1 MKIWSKSLIKKL
13 VYFNIF
19 FILIFSSLN
28 LYSQEIKIEIIGN
41 KFTDSDAIISLI
53 KKKPNELS
61 QEYSNYL
68 LKTLDDSK
76 LFDKVSVKL
85 ENNSYIINISEYSNI
100 NRVYFENNERFDK
113 EELEQLLIEFDLV
126 NLNPL
131 SIKLFISEL
140 EKLYGSFGY
149 NDVKINYN
157 YNLNKEMNVADIY
170 FEIDEG
176 NITKIKNIYFNGNEN
191 FDDQFLKSIIKSKT
205 KTLINI
211 FANNNYKKFI
221 SENDTRLI
229 SQFYKENGYIDIDVE
244 LRIEYLKSNKVNL
257 YFQVYEGDKYFIN
270 KFDILD
276 NNWKLDNLIESISK
290 ANKICK
296 EINSNKEIT

>member
-41 KFTDSDAIISLI
+41 KFTDSDVIISLI

-140 EKLYGSFGY
+140 EKLYSSFGY

-157 YNLNKEMNVADIY
+157 YNLNNQNHLGV
-170 FEIDEG
+170 
-176 NITKIKNIYFNGNEN
+176 
-191 FDDQFLKSIIKSKT
+191 
-205 KTLINI
+205 
-211 FANNNYKKFI
+211 
-221 SENDTRLI
+221 
-229 SQFYKENGYIDIDVE
+229 
-244 LRIEYLKSNKVNL
+244 
-257 YFQVYEGDKYFIN
+257 
-270 KFDILD
+270 
-276 NNWKLDNLIESISK
+276 
-290 ANKICK
+290 
-296 EINSNKEIT
+296 